1 MEIVFEEIINMYPKE
16 LDISNGII
24 HSNGGA
30 TFNTLIEIHD
40 QVEEAVQS
48 KSVEHSAMDWSIFQ
62 ELHKIAKS
70 EFEKQKIYI
79 YPQKLNIENV
89 VGNFNKNY
97 QSILNEQEKPH

>member
-1 MEIVFEEIINMYPKE
+1 MYPKE

-48 KSVEHSAMDWSIFQ
+48 KSAEHSAMDWSIFQ
-62 ELHKIAKS
+62 ELHKIAKR
-70 EFEKQKIYI
+70 EFAKQKKYI
-79 YPQKLNIENV
+79 YPQNLNIENV
-89 VGNFNKNY
+89 TDNFNKNY
-97 QSILNEQEKPH
+97 QSILNEQAKLH